1 MHAGGLKCKLAAGAC
16 KQRTRR
22 RASELGHRKNKSN
35 DALTR
40 EQANTHTQFCLRVW
54 ACACSFRVPV
64 CTFVRDILG
73 CDSVTGARW
82 FPKRAVSPTEGLFVK
97 ENTGK
102 NLSMFNEQRG
112 RERGEMGEGE
122 GGGCNRESALS
133 RLKRPLRAKM
143 GNEKREVSKETG
155 V

>member
-1 MHAGGLKCKLAAGAC
+1 MQTNKTKTRIGTRTKK
-16 KQRTRR
+16 KQIKWCTYAW
-22 RASELGHRKNKSN
+22 ASKH
-35 DALTR
+35 
-40 EQANTHTQFCLRVW
+40 THTHTEFCLRVW

-64 CTFVRDILG
+64 CTFVRDILR

-82 FPKRAVSPTEGLFVK
+82 FPKQAVSPTEGLFVK

-122 GGGCNRESALS
+122 RRGCNRESALS

-143 GNEKREVSKETG
+143 GNEKRGVSKETG